1 MQGHVQGDMSAEK
14 IVKKN
19 GEGKLPVNP
28 SSGLVRLHHS
38 RIKQERHF
46 TG

>member
-1 MQGHVQGDMSAEK
+1 MQMQGHVQGEMPAKGEEK
-14 IVKKN
+14 S

-38 RIKQERHF
+38 RI
-46 TG
+46 

>member
-1 MQGHVQGDMSAEK
+1 MKMQGHVQGDMSAEK
-14 IVKKN
+14 FVKKKL

-38 RIKQERHF
+38 RI
-46 TG
+46 